1 VLIRKFRASKSP
13 TFHILTV
20 VSKLKNRPL
29 MERPFDARL
38 RLVYETLEKT
48 KENFIFNFSQNDK
61 ILVWIVGFVSSP

>member
-1 VLIRKFRASKSP
+1 
-13 TFHILTV
+13 
-20 VSKLKNRPL
+20 